1 MFLSL
6 DKNIWLV
13 VNLYEALERFNT
25 LYNDVPK
32 HQWPKD
38 EPKNTRVLT
47 VEVIREIHDI
57 LLTGLKDEIS
67 PGELRKGPAHVKWNK
82 EVYNYPNPEDAEKL
96 FFACVDYHN
105 TRITE
110 CCRRITDEVP
120 SVEVFGYLF
129 KCAAQLL
136 FDFVDAHPFGD
147 GNGCMCCLLAN
158 CAVTYYTIPC
168 SSLRQWIRKKREKR
182 LHECNCGV

>member
-1 MFLSL
+1 M
-6 DKNIWLV
+6 
-13 VNLYEALERFNT
+13 
-25 LYNDVPK
+25 PK

-47 VEVIREIHDI
+47 VEVIRGIHGI

-67 PGELRKGPAHVKWNK
+67 PGELRKGPAHVTWNN

-110 CCRRITDEVP
+110 CIE
-120 SVEVFGYLF
+120 E
-129 KCAAQLL
+129 
-136 FDFVDAHPFGD
+136 
-147 GNGCMCCLLAN
+147 
-158 CAVTYYTIPC
+158 
-168 SSLRQWIRKKREKR
+168 
-182 LHECNCGV
+182 